1 MRALVIP
8 LLLATLA
15 TPAAAP
21 AQAGGPDHVS
31 SADVA
36 LVQNVRTTGSGQG
49 GGLHGDRLLVT
60 GPAQLTVFDVAD
72 PRAPQL
78 LGAAPLGNAT
88 ESDDVPSN
96 GKWAAVAEGECL
108 DPTIPG
114 GCMAVFD
121 VTGAPQRLASLGMNA
136 NSLACVLDCRYVW
149 AAGENT
155 IVDMADP
162 AAPAAVGTFLQD
174 SDAQDGPCWS
184 VREMRP
190 GVAMASCDPA
200 YAIST
205 LPEHGGTPLKPVTIA
220 QADTENFRS
229 TLPLGGV
236 PHGARWPRAEDR
248 FLMTTT
254 ETPFSGTC
262 GNEEL
267 GAFVLWDAQ
276 PVLAGGRSF
285 RSIAQWRP
293 ANGTYAD
300 GRSPYNAVGCSP
312 HFMAEHPSFQD
323 GGLVAVAA
331 LENGVRFLQITP
343 DGKIEER
350 SYFLGAGGTA
360 ALPIWHPD
368 GRTLYVVDYAR
379 GLDILDY
386 SGATYVTPPA
396 PASAETGAP
405 QTSGPAAS
413 GPRRFRLLGV
423 IRNDRG
429 RATIAV
435 ETPGPGRLTATP
447 KARGAR
453 FRKLVANVRQ
463 AGLATLTVAASGK
476 AKRVLRRRGRLA
488 VDVRISWRP
497 RSGAAR
503 TARQRLVLRA
513 KR

>member
-1 MRALVIP
+1 MRALVVP
-8 LLLATLA
+8 LLLILL
-15 TPAAAP
+15 AAAP
-21 AQAGGPDHVS
+21 AQASGPDHVS
-31 SADVA
+31 SEDIT
-36 LVQNVRTTGSGQG
+36 LVQNIRTTGSGQG

-60 GPAQLTVFDVAD
+60 GPAQLTVFDATD
-72 PRAPQL
+72 PRAPAL

-108 DPTIPG
+108 DPAVRG

-121 VTGAPQRLASLGMNA
+121 VTGAPQRIASLGLA
-136 NSLACVLDCRYVW
+136 VNSLACMLDCRYVW

-162 AAPAAVGTFLQD
+162 AAPVALGTFLPE

-190 GVAMASCDPA
+190 GVAMVSCDPA
-200 YAIST
+200 YAVST
-205 LPEHGGTPLKPVTIA
+205 LPEHGGTPLEPVTIA
-220 QADTENFRS
+220 QADTPNFRS
-229 TLPLGGV
+229 TLPIGGV
-236 PHGARWPRAEDR
+236 PHGARWPRASDR

-254 ETPFSGTC
+254 ETPFSGVC
-262 GNEEL
+262 GGEEL
-267 GAFVLWDAQ
+267 GAFVLWDAR

-285 RSIAQWRP
+285 RSMTTWRP
-293 ANGTYAD
+293 VNGTYAD

-331 LENGVRFLQITP
+331 LENGVRLLRVTP
-343 DGKIEER
+343 EGTVEER

-368 GRTLYVVDYAR
+368 GRTLYVVDYVR

-386 SGATYVTPPA
+386 SGGTYVTPQSPA
-396 PASAETGAP
+396 AG
-405 QTSGPAAS
+405 SGPAAPS
-413 GPRRFRLLGV
+413 SPPASGGPRRFRVLGV
-423 IRNDRG
+423 IRNERG

-435 ETPGPGRLTATP
+435 ETPGPGRLVATP

-453 FRKLVANVRQ
+453 LRKLVADVRQ
-463 AGLATLTVAASGK
+463 AGLTTLTVVAQGK
-476 AKRVLRRRGRLA
+476 AKRLLRRRGRLK
-488 VDVRISWRP
+488 VDVRVVWRP

-503 TARQRLVLRA
+503 TARQRVVLRA
-513 KR
+513 RR